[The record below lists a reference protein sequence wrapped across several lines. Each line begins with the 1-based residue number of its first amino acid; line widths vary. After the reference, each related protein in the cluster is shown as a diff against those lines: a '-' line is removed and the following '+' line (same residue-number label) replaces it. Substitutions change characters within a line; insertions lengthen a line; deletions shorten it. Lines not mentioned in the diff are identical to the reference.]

1 MGKNHIV
8 WISDFD
14 VKGSG
19 YFTISVPMCTE
30 LTNRGYEIKA
40 IGLGYKRQEHFY
52 NFSLVPLDSFNDSTA
67 LQDSYSMLTNL
78 ITLWG
83 VDYVVVALD
92 IPLQRALLSR
102 INERKY
108 KYIGITP
115 IESTPLYPSWITP
128 LLQMDKLFVIS
139 KFGTEEVARY
149 GVNATYLPVG
159 IDTNQWRLPSDDE
172 RKVVRQSFG
181 IGEDTFTVLTVADN
195 QERKNLYAALK
206 IFSGFSRGKNA
217 KYIIVTRQNLPVGW
231 MLWDLAAEL
240 RIADKLIILERGLSN
255 EELRNVY
262 ATADAFMLTSKVEGL
277 GLPLLEAM
285 GMKIPCIATNS
296 TGMKELLS
304 NGRGILLD
312 VDFYDYRDPFGG
324 GYRYF
329 VSIEDGIRQ
338 LDYLYYSKLYHH
350 NERTQAMID
359 TAYNYVQQLSWEK
372 SVDIF
377 EEQLR
382 ILAQNEK

>member
-1 MGKNHIV
+1 MGKHIV

-52 NFSLVPLDSFNDSTA
+52 NFSLLALDSINDGMA
-67 LQDSYSMLTNL
+67 LQDSYYMLTNL
-78 ITLWG
+78 INLWG

-92 IPLQRALLSR
+92 IPLQRSLLHR
-102 INERKY
+102 LEERNY

-115 IESTPLYPSWITP
+115 IESVPIYPSWIVP
-128 LLQMDKLFVIS
+128 LLKMDKLFVIS
-139 KFGTEEVARY
+139 KFGTDEVRKF
-149 GVNATYLPVG
+149 GVNASYLPVG
-159 IDTNQWRLPSDDE
+159 INLEDWYLPDADE
-172 RKVVRQSFG
+172 RQILRQSFG
-181 IGEDTFTVLTVADN
+181 ISDNTFVVLTVADN

-206 IFSGFSRGKNA
+206 IFSGFSHGKNA

-231 MLWDLAAEL
+231 ALWDLAAEF
-240 RIADKLIILERGLSN
+240 RIADKLIILERGLST
-255 EELRNVY
+255 EDLRNVY
-262 ATADAFMLTSKVEGL
+262 AVADAFLLTSKTEGL
-277 GLPLLEAM
+277 GLPLIEAM
-285 GMKIPCIATNS
+285 AMKVPCLATNC
-296 TGMKELLS
+296 TGMRELLS
-304 NGRGILLD
+304 EGRGILLD
-312 VDFYDYRDPFGG
+312 IDFYDYRDPFGG

-329 VSIEDGIRQ
+329 VSIDDGIRQ
-338 LDYLYYSKLYHH
+338 LDYLYYSK
-350 NERTQAMID
+350 
-359 TAYNYVQQLSWEK
+359 AYNHIEKVQEMVRKAYDYVRQLSWKK

-382 ILAQNEK
+382 ILDNEK